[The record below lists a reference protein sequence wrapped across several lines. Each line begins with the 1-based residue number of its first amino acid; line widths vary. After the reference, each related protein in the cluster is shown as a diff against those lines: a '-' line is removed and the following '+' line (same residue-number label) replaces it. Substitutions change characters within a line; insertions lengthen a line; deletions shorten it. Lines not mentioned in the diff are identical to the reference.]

1 MTAPGHE
8 LQVLL
13 LSTLKADA
21 TLMALVNGVYD
32 TPPDKPWGDR
42 LAYISFGPSDVL
54 TDDADCVDGEEHN
67 IQIDV
72 WSRAVGA
79 VECKKICAAVK
90 ATLHGQELEL
100 SDNALCE
107 IRVNGYRTL
116 RDPDGLTT
124 HGVVDVV
131 AFIEVT

>member
-13 LSTLKADA
+13 VNTLKADA
-21 TLMALVNGVYD
+21 TLLGLVNGVYD
-32 TPPDKPWGDR
+32 TPPADPWGAKK
-42 LAYISFGPSDVL
+42 AYITIGPTDVL
-54 TDDADCVDGEEHN
+54 DDSADCVDGEEHN

-79 VECKKICAAVK
+79 VECKKICDAVK
-90 ATLHGQELEL
+90 TALHEVELEL
-100 SDNALCE
+100 TDNALCE
-107 IRVNGYRTL
+107 IRVPGYRTF

-124 HGVVDVV
+124 HGVVSVV
-131 AFIEVT
+131 VTVEVT